1 MTLLQKSKLRLGRNG
16 LVAYEPR
23 TATTLRFDRE
33 ETVQLLQ
40 HAVPFERLD
49 EPCEVVHLEISDR
62 CNLSCT
68 YCYIG
73 RKEGREITTEQW
85 KAILDDL
92 ASYGVLQV
100 TFGGGEPTLRE
111 DLRELALH
119 ARRLG
124 LNLCMTT
131 NGQTLPEL
139 GPDVLCLFGQVN
151 VSHHGDELV
160 VWKALEHLEKHN
172 VQRGVNFIGLCRY
185 LPQLPFMALITSI
198 FDAELLLLSAKGV
211 TDVALPEVIM
221 AEARRLHD
229 QGFKVAV
236 DGLTCSGELPDFCM
250 QKRRFCDVD
259 SRGNVLPCSFVRKPL
274 GNLLEQSFAE
284 IWRYRGEQVLCPF
297 ISDKPPATVVAEG
310 R

>member
-1 MTLLQKSKLRLGRNG
+1 
-16 LVAYEPR
+16 VAYEPR